1 MKVKQAVSLEVSITN
16 KKIIKLFLIKKRKEK
31 RKPKRFKAHGSIL
44 NILVL
49 FLTEFLCDVE
59 NTTLIS
65 LSNNFLS

>member
-1 MKVKQAVSLEVSITN
+1 MLVKVKQAVSLEVSIA
-16 KKIIKLFLIKKRKEK
+16 IKKNNKIYSNQKKKRK

-59 NTTLIS
+59 NFKTLH
-65 LSNNFLS
+65 